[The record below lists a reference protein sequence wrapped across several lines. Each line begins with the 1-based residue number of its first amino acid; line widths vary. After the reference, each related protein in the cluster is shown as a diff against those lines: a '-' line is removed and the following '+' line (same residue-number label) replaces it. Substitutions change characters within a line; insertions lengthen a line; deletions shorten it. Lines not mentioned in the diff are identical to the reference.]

1 MLVSLFIQRTSVHV
15 ATEEKRTG
23 PNLKVECYVLKIRK
37 NQIKNHFH
45 RRTQFGFTGFV
56 QVITT

>member
-1 MLVSLFIQRTSVHV
+1 MSLFIQKTSVHV

-45 RRTQFGFTGFV
+45 GRTQFGLTGFIH
-56 QVITT
+56 VIST